1 MSLHDRLTE
10 DLKRAMKARDQLRMD
25 VIRMIKAAVMNKE
38 MEIKKDLDDAEMSR
52 VMTTMI
58 KQRRE
63 SVEQFE
69 KGNRAELAAKER
81 QEITILESY
90 LPQALSPEQLSTVVE
105 AVIQETGA
113 RSLKEMG
120 LVMKAVMVR
129 VAGQAKTAFPML
141 DMDGHEPPNQID
153 LILMDV
159 LMPELDGVEACR
171 QIKSR
176 PHLCDI
182 PVIMVTA
189 KSDLS
194 NLQAAFAAGAND
206 YITKPVNSVELLARA
221 SSALALKK
229 EMDCRKAREGE
240 LRRSNDALQK
250 ALRDVKV
257 LRGLIPI
264 CASCKKIRND
274 GGFWQQLEEYIGE
287 HSEDEFSHGICQ
299 PCVKKLYP
307 GVYQD

>member
-1 MSLHDRLTE
+1 MCERLTGIGMGILIVDDSPDQQVLLRAILGKAGHT
-10 DLKRAMKARDQLRMD
+10 DL
-25 VIRMIKAAVMNKE
+25 
-38 MEIKKDLDDAEMSR
+38 
-52 VMTTMI
+52 
-58 KQRRE
+58 
-63 SVEQFE
+63 
-69 KGNRAELAAKER
+69 
-81 QEITILESY
+81 
-90 LPQALSPEQLSTVVE
+90 LSADS
-105 AVIQETGA
+105 
-113 RSLKEMG
+113 
-120 LVMKAVMVR
+120 
-129 VAGQAKTAFPML
+129 AKTAFPML
-141 DMDGHEPPNQID
+141 DMDGREPSTQID

-171 QIKSR
+171 QIKNR

-182 PVIMVTA
+182 PIIMVTA
-189 KSDLS
+189 KNDLS

-206 YITKPVNSVELLARA
+206 YITKPVNSIELLARV

-229 EMDCRKAREGE
+229 AMDCRKAREGE
-240 LRRSNDALQK
+240 LRRSNDELQK

-274 GGFWQQLEEYIGE
+274 AGFWQQLEEYIGE
-287 HSEDEFSHGICQ
+287 HSEAEFSHGICQ

>member
-1 MSLHDRLTE
+1 MCERLTGIGMGILIV
-10 DLKRAMKARDQLRMD
+10 DDSPDQ
-25 VIRMIKAAVMNKE
+25 
-38 MEIKKDLDDAEMSR
+38 
-52 VMTTMI
+52 
-58 KQRRE
+58 
-63 SVEQFE
+63 
-69 KGNRAELAAKER
+69 
-81 QEITILESY
+81 
-90 LPQALSPEQLSTVVE
+90 QALLRAILRQAGHTDLLS
-105 AVIQETGA
+105 AD
-113 RSLKEMG
+113 S
-120 LVMKAVMVR
+120 
-129 VAGQAKTAFPML
+129 AKTAFSMIN
-141 DMDGHEPPNQID
+141 MDGQEPSAQIH

-176 PHLCDI
+176 PHLRDI
-182 PVIMVTA
+182 PIIMVTA

-194 NLQAAFAAGAND
+194 SLQAAFAAGAID
-206 YITKPVNSVELLARA
+206 FITKPVNSVELLARA

-240 LRRSNDALQK
+240 LRRSNDELQK
-250 ALRDVKV
+250 ALREVKV

-287 HSEDEFSHGICQ
+287 HSEAEFSHGICQ
-299 PCVKKLYP
+299 PCIKKLYP